1 MVFPPKSRLSYLF
14 KSICYNL
21 QHVLHIILFKNRL
34 ISLSFN
40 ELIKYLVYKMTQE
53 GKINPHYRSG
63 HGAFFLNC
71 LFFFFNRQHKTQ
83 RYSPIHHSKV

>member
-40 ELIKYLVYKMTQE
+40 ELIKYLVYKMTQDS
-53 GKINPHYRSG
+53 KINPQG
-63 HGAFFLNC
+63 HSDFFLNC
-71 LFFFFNRQHKTQ
+71 LFFFLTDSTKLKD
-83 RYSPIHHSKV
+83 IHLFIILKFKR